1 MTENENPISFD
12 LSQESPQA
20 SPAVVPAASAPDV
33 PKKVAVVTPP
43 TAEKA
48 AQIWEVASAISQ
60 ANQRPALL
68 NEVIAKI
75 EADGL
80 EIGQGTIG
88 AQYTRW
94 CTFYGVTKEMRKALR
109 VNLDPKAGDRAAKT
123 AAKVVEKEAAKAAKV
138 AEKAAAKVAKD
149 VEKTVAEASAL
160 RAAEEARAAVNWNK
174 LPDNFNLGTIG

>member
-1 MTENENPISFD
+1 MTENENTISFGV
-12 LSQESPQA
+12 LEAQLTVAAPE
-20 SPAVVPAASAPDV
+20 VPEAATPEV
-33 PKKVAVVTPP
+33 HKKVAVVTQP

-80 EIGQGTIG
+80 EIGHGTIG

-109 VNLDPKAGDRAAKT
+109 VNLDPKAGERSAKAAAKL
-123 AAKVVEKEAAKAAKV
+123 AEKEAAKVAKV
-138 AEKAAAKVAKD
+138 AEKAVAKD
-149 VEKTVAEASAL
+149 AKIAE
-160 RAAEEARAAVNWNK
+160 RAAQDAQALAAAEKAREAVSWNK
-174 LPDNFNLGTIG
+174 LPDTVNLGTIG